1 MMDDTTEPTGTG
13 TGLAESTQSED
24 PRTVPLKALTA
35 ERAKRQALESRLA
48 ELEQAAAERNER
60 EAAERGEFRQLWES
74 RGKPAE
80 DRVAEL
86 SAKVELFEQA
96 RKTRQDKR
104 REALGSF
111 ADGIPD
117 GVNGDQ
123 LDSMLDWAESLKA
136 KAASMTNQPVIPTG
150 NGSQDNAKPATK
162 VSERETEWMRRTK
175 PSWLNAPEDRQ
186 RILLD
191 RFGPDWARRT
201 N

>member
-1 MMDDTTEPTGTG
+1 MMDDTTEPTGTD

-60 EAAERGEFRQLWES
+60 EAAERGEFRKLWES

-104 REALGSF
+104 REALGGF

-117 GVNGDQ
+117 GVTGDQ